1 MYDTA
6 PIMEIAPFIIIVL
19 VIISLFF
26 FLGTKGS
33 GEPMVMFPLVVLG
46 FLAQGVFITLI
57 GFFGGIVL
65 YIVTA
70 TTLIVLYYKQKE
82 KKENLS
88 LKPTSKRPIA
98 IVTHN
103 ESRVNIEEDNQWRDY
118 LFYLK
123 DSLSPE
129 DYASLVKSYKASG
142 VLSEDFKAP

>member
-6 PIMEIAPFIIIVL
+6 PIMEIVPFIVIVL

-26 FLGTKGS
+26 FLGAKGS
-33 GEPMVMFPLVVLG
+33 GEPMGMFPLVVLG
-46 FLAQGVFITLI
+46 FLAQGVFIALI

-65 YIVTA
+65 YVVIA

-82 KKENLS
+82 KKEDLS
-88 LKPTSKRPIA
+88 LKPTSQRPIA

-103 ESRVNIEEDNQWRDY
+103 ESRVNIEKDNHWRDY

-123 DSLSPE
+123 DNLPPKE
-129 DYASLVKSYKASG
+129 YADMIQKYKDSG
-142 VLSEDFKAP
+142 VLSDDFKAP